1 MKYKLITNDTNII
14 NIDILPGAKFECK
27 IYKGDGHYE
36 LSYGTVM
43 KCNDRLVL
51 MLCGL
56 FFFGYGYHSWDSI
69 HTYNKKHY
77 LYYNFYQNPDDSIK
91 MKGIAWYLDFEKYP
105 DNFGLSPKLFV
116 VTDVWFNNS
125 HIYESNYMLKK
136 YKPSLKPNYIHEATE
151 KCKCF
156 KYCGGSLF
164 SSEKLENKGD
174 VIPNKNYSYG

>member
-36 LSYGTVM
+36 FSYGTVM

-56 FFFGYGYHSWDSI
+56 FFFGYDYHSWNSI